1 MDPRKIFSISLLL
14 LSLSLIF
21 SCFGNYGRVGMQWGP
36 GEKKNIQKMVAN
48 WEKYLLYYAGPS
60 VSYPSAVLFDP
71 KKDSRKIVPY
81 KWLPVKDQA
90 QLTEIVEWLK
100 FSPTCQ
106 PTLYRILGPDNQIY
120 GYLYSSVFT
129 VLIKS
134 IDDNTLWV
142 DDIPLPPISYGGD
155 GEKLK

>member
-36 GEKKNIQKMVAN
+36 GKKKIIQEMVGN
-48 WEKYLLYYAGPS
+48 WEKYLVYYAGPS
-60 VSYPSAVLFDP
+60 VSYPSAILFDP
-71 KKDSRKIVPY
+71 KKDSRKIIPH
-81 KWLPVKDQA
+81 KWLPVKDQT
-90 QLTEIVEWLK
+90 QLDDIVEWLE
-100 FSPTCQ
+100 FSPTYH
-106 PTLYRILGPDNQIY
+106 PIRYRIRGPDNQIY
-120 GYLYSSVFT
+120 GYLYSNVFT
-129 VLIKS
+129 VLINS

-142 DDIPLPPISYGGD
+142 DDIPLPLNNYGGD